1 MTIYYN
7 NGDKNT
13 GMKIMREEIRKKLFN
28 ISNDE
33 SDNIKNSRKV
43 TKVSREAYAKSNS
56 EIMIKS
62 EYFLKNRKVYI
73 SKHSR
78 FADFPAHSH
87 NFLEMNYMLS
97 GSVTQTIDGN
107 TEILHTG
114 DILLM
119 SKSTVHFVNV
129 PGSADLL
136 INLMFPVE
144 NIDFESL
151 ETIMSK
157 NSYVFN
163 FLMENMTSQKNS
175 TYIIFRSSRYPV
187 IHQLLDQIIDKYYS
201 DSYFAN
207 EIIRLNISILFMELL
222 ENVPFEIH
230 RNAHQQLENQMI
242 FAILRMIHE
251 EFRTISLGEIAG
263 KLNYNENYLS
273 NLIKN
278 KTGKTFKEIQTKER
292 LERAKLLIENTD
304 MTIEEILYEVGWMN
318 KSHFYKKYK
327 EYYGKA
333 LKKSRGRST
342 ATKETSC

>member
-7 NGDKNT
+7 NGNKNT

-119 SKSTVHFVNV
+119 SKSTVHFVNA

-187 IHQLLDQIIDKYYS
+187 IHQ
-201 DSYFAN
+201 
-207 EIIRLNISILFMELL
+207 LL

-292 LERAKLLIENTD
+292 LERAKLLIENTYIPKQNKKQKED
-304 MTIEEILYEVGWMN
+304 ALYV
-318 KSHFYKKYK
+318 
-327 EYYGKA
+327 
-333 LKKSRGRST
+333 
-342 ATKETSC
+342 

>member
-1 MTIYYN
+1 
-7 NGDKNT
+7 
-13 GMKIMREEIRKKLFN
+13 MREEIRKKLFN

-43 TKVSREAYAKSNS
+43 TKVSRETYAKSNS

-119 SKSTVHFVNV
+119 SKSTVHFVNA

-187 IHQLLDQIIDKYYS
+187 IHQLL
-201 DSYFAN
+201 
-207 EIIRLNISILFMELL
+207 

-230 RNAHQQLENQMI
+230 RNAYQQLENQMI

-292 LERAKLLIENTD
+292 LERAKLLIENTYIPKQNKKQKED
-304 MTIEEILYEVGWMN
+304 ALYV
-318 KSHFYKKYK
+318 
-327 EYYGKA
+327 
-333 LKKSRGRST
+333 
-342 ATKETSC
+342 

>member
-1 MTIYYN
+1 
-7 NGDKNT
+7 
-13 GMKIMREEIRKKLFN
+13 
-28 ISNDE
+28 
-33 SDNIKNSRKV
+33 
-43 TKVSREAYAKSNS
+43 
-56 EIMIKS
+56 
-62 EYFLKNRKVYI
+62 
-73 SKHSR
+73 
-78 FADFPAHSH
+78 
-87 NFLEMNYMLS
+87 MNYMLS
-97 GSVTQTIDGN
+97 GSVTQTSDGN

-119 SKSTVHFVNV
+119 SKSTVHFVNA

-187 IHQLLDQIIDKYYS
+187 IHQLL
-201 DSYFAN
+201 
-207 EIIRLNISILFMELL
+207 

-230 RNAHQQLENQMI
+230 RNAHRQLENQMI

>member
-1 MTIYYN
+1 MFSMTIYYN
-7 NGDKNT
+7 NGNKNT

-119 SKSTVHFVNV
+119 SKSTVHFVNA

-187 IHQLLDQIIDKYYS
+187 IHQLL
-201 DSYFAN
+201 
-207 EIIRLNISILFMELL
+207 

-230 RNAHQQLENQMI
+230 RNAYQQLENQMI

-292 LERAKLLIENTD
+292 LERAKLLIENTYIPKQNKKQKED
-304 MTIEEILYEVGWMN
+304 ALYV
-318 KSHFYKKYK
+318 
-327 EYYGKA
+327 
-333 LKKSRGRST
+333 
-342 ATKETSC
+342 

>member
-1 MTIYYN
+1 MFSMTIYYN
-7 NGDKNT
+7 NGNKNT

-119 SKSTVHFVNV
+119 SKSTVHFVNA

-187 IHQLLDQIIDKYYS
+187 IHQLL
-201 DSYFAN
+201 
-207 EIIRLNISILFMELL
+207 

-230 RNAHQQLENQMI
+230 RNAYQQLENQMI

-292 LERAKLLIENTD
+292 LERAKLLIENTYIPFRQWRN
-304 MTIEEILYEVGWMN
+304 TQVAEEAPLLRV
-318 KSHFYKKYK
+318 
-327 EYYGKA
+327 
-333 LKKSRGRST
+333 
-342 ATKETSC
+342 

>member
-7 NGDKNT
+7 NGNKNT

-119 SKSTVHFVNV
+119 SKSTVHFVNA

-187 IHQLLDQIIDKYYS
+187 IHQ
-201 DSYFAN
+201 
-207 EIIRLNISILFMELL
+207 LL

-278 KTGKTFKEIQTKER
+278 KTGKTFKETQTKER
-292 LERAKLLIENTD
+292 LERAKLLIENTYIPKQNKKQKED
-304 MTIEEILYEVGWMN
+304 ALYV
-318 KSHFYKKYK
+318 
-327 EYYGKA
+327 
-333 LKKSRGRST
+333 
-342 ATKETSC
+342 

>member
-1 MTIYYN
+1 
-7 NGDKNT
+7 
-13 GMKIMREEIRKKLFN
+13 MREEIRKKLFN

-119 SKSTVHFVNV
+119 SKSTVHFVNA

-187 IHQLLDQIIDKYYS
+187 IHQLL
-201 DSYFAN
+201 
-207 EIIRLNISILFMELL
+207 

-230 RNAHQQLENQMI
+230 RNAYQQLENQMI

-292 LERAKLLIENTD
+292 LERAKLLIENTYIPKQNKKQKED
-304 MTIEEILYEVGWMN
+304 ALYV
-318 KSHFYKKYK
+318 
-327 EYYGKA
+327 
-333 LKKSRGRST
+333 
-342 ATKETSC
+342 

>member
-1 MTIYYN
+1 MFSMTIYYN
-7 NGDKNT
+7 NGNKNT

-119 SKSTVHFVNV
+119 SKSTVHFVNA

-187 IHQLLDQIIDKYYS
+187 IHQLL
-201 DSYFAN
+201 
-207 EIIRLNISILFMELL
+207 

-230 RNAHQQLENQMI
+230 RNAYQQLENQMI

-292 LERAKLLIENTD
+292 LERAKLLIENTY
-304 MTIEEILYEVGWMN
+304 IPKQN
-318 KSHFYKKYK
+318 KKQKEDAFYV
-327 EYYGKA
+327 
-333 LKKSRGRST
+333 
-342 ATKETSC
+342 

>member
-7 NGDKNT
+7 NGNKNT

-43 TKVSREAYAKSNS
+43 TKVSGEAYAKSNS

-119 SKSTVHFVNV
+119 SKSTVHFVNA

-187 IHQLLDQIIDKYYS
+187 IHQ
-201 DSYFAN
+201 
-207 EIIRLNISILFMELL
+207 LL

>member
-7 NGDKNT
+7 NGNKNT

-119 SKSTVHFVNV
+119 SKSTVHFVNA

-187 IHQLLDQIIDKYYS
+187 IHQLL
-201 DSYFAN
+201 
-207 EIIRLNISILFMELL
+207 

-230 RNAHQQLENQMI
+230 RNAYQQLENQMI

-292 LERAKLLIENTD
+292 LERAKLLIENTYIPKQNKKQKED
-304 MTIEEILYEVGWMN
+304 ALYV
-318 KSHFYKKYK
+318 
-327 EYYGKA
+327 
-333 LKKSRGRST
+333 
-342 ATKETSC
+342 

>member
-1 MTIYYN
+1 MFSMTIYYN
-7 NGDKNT
+7 NGNKNT

-119 SKSTVHFVNV
+119 SKSTVHFVNA

-157 NSYVFN
+157 
-163 FLMENMTSQKNS
+163 K
-175 TYIIFRSSRYPV
+175 
-187 IHQLLDQIIDKYYS
+187 QLCI
-201 DSYFAN
+201 
-207 EIIRLNISILFMELL
+207 
-222 ENVPFEIH
+222 
-230 RNAHQQLENQMI
+230 
-242 FAILRMIHE
+242 
-251 EFRTISLGEIAG
+251 
-263 KLNYNENYLS
+263 
-273 NLIKN
+273 
-278 KTGKTFKEIQTKER
+278 
-292 LERAKLLIENTD
+292 
-304 MTIEEILYEVGWMN
+304 
-318 KSHFYKKYK
+318 
-327 EYYGKA
+327 
-333 LKKSRGRST
+333 
-342 ATKETSC
+342 

>member
-1 MTIYYN
+1 
-7 NGDKNT
+7 
-13 GMKIMREEIRKKLFN
+13 MREEIRKKLFN

-119 SKSTVHFVNV
+119 SKSTVHFVNA

-187 IHQLLDQIIDKYYS
+187 IHQ
-201 DSYFAN
+201 
-207 EIIRLNISILFMELL
+207 LL

>member
-1 MTIYYN
+1 
-7 NGDKNT
+7 
-13 GMKIMREEIRKKLFN
+13 MKIMREEIRKKLFN

-119 SKSTVHFVNV
+119 SKSTVHFVNA

-187 IHQLLDQIIDKYYS
+187 IHQLL
-201 DSYFAN
+201 
-207 EIIRLNISILFMELL
+207 

-230 RNAHQQLENQMI
+230 RNAYQQLENQMI

-292 LERAKLLIENTD
+292 LERAKLLIENTYIPKQNKKQKED
-304 MTIEEILYEVGWMN
+304 ALYV
-318 KSHFYKKYK
+318 
-327 EYYGKA
+327 
-333 LKKSRGRST
+333 
-342 ATKETSC
+342 

>member
-119 SKSTVHFVNV
+119 SKRTVHFVNA

-187 IHQLLDQIIDKYYS
+187 IHQ
-201 DSYFAN
+201 
-207 EIIRLNISILFMELL
+207 LL